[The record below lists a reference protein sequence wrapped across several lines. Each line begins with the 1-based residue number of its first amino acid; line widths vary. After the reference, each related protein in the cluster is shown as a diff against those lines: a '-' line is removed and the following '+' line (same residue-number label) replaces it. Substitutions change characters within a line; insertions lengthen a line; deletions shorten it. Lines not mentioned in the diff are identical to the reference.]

1 MNKQI
6 DERVGIKLKP
16 FTYKV
21 ERCKVRE
28 LLCALDNN
36 QTADISDDVI
46 PPTFPTVIE
55 FWGSQTP
62 ISKVLGLNIEKVLHG
77 GQEYEYLGKIRI
89 GDDITVYGQV
99 EDVYTKA
106 DMTFVVLKKDFV
118 NQHGE
123 TVVVGRSTI
132 IERH

>member
-1 MNKQI
+1 MNKQK
-6 DERVGIKLKP
+6 DDRVGIKLEP

-21 ERCKVRE
+21 EQCKVRE
-28 LLCALDNN
+28 LLCALDNS
-36 QTADISDDVI
+36 QTVDGGDDVI

-55 FWGSQTP
+55 FWGSQTS
-62 ISKVLGLNIEKVLHG
+62 ISKVLGLKMEKVLHG
-77 GQEYEYLGKIRI
+77 GQEYEYLGKIRV
-89 GDDITVYGQV
+89 GDDITVYSEV
-99 EDVYTKA
+99 EDVYAKA
-106 DMTFVVLKKDFV
+106 AMTFVVIKKDFV